1 MKLNQKLSY
10 SVLLI
15 VFLISIGLALFCYQE
30 TKKDVLTNL
39 SSITQLALKISKDN
53 KVEKDN
59 ESETKLDDVKE
70 VEIIQPKMDVKSFA
84 RYYSDRGDQLGIGPL
99 PPQVDIQTNYW
110 IFWEIESINS
120 DFNNFLMS
128 CELPE
133 NVIFT
138 GNKTLL
144 SGKLNHGEESRKVVW
159 LLDSVK
165 KNNQSYIIGFEVSL
179 IPVKED
185 LGKIVNLAENIK
197 YSVFSNKNIELK
209 KELNNINTELSSD
222 NLASGQG
229 RIISSD

>member
-70 VEIIQPKMDVKSFA
+70 VEIIQSKMDVKSFA

-159 LLDSVK
+159 SLDSVK